1 MNREELI
8 DKAREIVNQDVVKGF
23 TADFLKMAANDTVNP
38 ARFETYL
45 KNISEQ
51 AWDPGTEE
59 NTIATYSQ
67 ELVDIVKEL
76 FPKNPDYPYLDEN
89 RLMDIAKKHS
99 GHDSDNKDKI
109 QKMYE
114 LLDDELSIGVNV
126 ETEHTKSKKKA
137 KEIALDH
144 LEEIPDYYTRLKKME
159 KNAKKD
165 VNEIKTFIK
174 KMLLESIPQQP
185 LTPKQAAIKVLK
197 TSKAREFPTKPL
209 YTLLTKMIDYIEG
222 LEDVKLI
229 EEYLSEKLRDT
240 KISHAVR
247 VYIINKA
254 RIALLDAI
262 TNTDTPPPTIN
273 EAKEH
278 TDDEIVDFNEIDLQ
292 QEYNKLNQLL
302 FNGNL
307 QPVTMLWNKR
317 KGAHGVV
324 KGTRNRSTGK
334 ITLKSLSMSQF
345 LKVPYRFFKDVLAH
359 EMVHVFWM
367 QQDVNAKHGPLFVR
381 EMNRINSMGLG
392 FNVSVRS
399 DSSETSKFE
408 MSQDVIKQGMELVF
422 LLMKTDKDDNM
433 FSVMKYDAYKSQ
445 GYRIIDIYDYLVNK
459 KPKYK
464 FAEGE
469 FFLSTNPRLQGSK
482 IQRSFGSI
490 SYSRIDDAVAN
501 EIKKDAKFL
510 CKFEIN
516 KSNDGPRLSG
526 PDQPNSAPPKS
537 LLGF

>member
-8 DKAREIVNQDVVKGF
+8 AKAREIVNQDVVKGF

-51 AWDPGTEE
+51 AWDPSTEE
-59 NTIATYSQ
+59 NTILTYSQ

-76 FPKNPDYPYLDEN
+76 FPKNPDYPYLQES

-99 GHDSDNKDKI
+99 DGDSEKNV

-114 LLDDELSIGVNV
+114 LLDDQLKLGINV

-144 LEEIPDYYTRLKKME
+144 LQEIPDYYSRLKKME
-159 KNAKKD
+159 KGVTKSTIRKKL
-165 VNEIKTFIK
+165 K
-174 KMLLESIPQQP
+174 ES
-185 LTPKQAAIKVLK
+185 
-197 TSKAREFPTKPL
+197 F
-209 YTLLTKMIDYIEG
+209 G
-222 LEDVKLI
+222 L
-229 EEYLSEKLRDT
+229 S
-240 KISHAVR
+240 
-247 VYIINKA
+247 
-254 RIALLDAI
+254 
-262 TNTDTPPPTIN
+262 

-302 FNGNL
+302 FKGNL
-307 QPVTMLWNKR
+307 QPVTMLWDKR
-317 KGAHGVV
+317 KRAHGVV
-324 KGTRNRSTGK
+324 KGTRSRATGK

-359 EMVHVFWM
+359 EMIHVFWM
-367 QQDVNAKHGPLFVR
+367 QQDVNAKHGPLFVQQ
-381 EMNRINSMGLG
+381 MNRINSMGLG

-445 GYRIIDIYDYLVNK
+445 GYRIIDIYNYLVNK
-459 KPKYK
+459 KPKYR

-469 FFLSTNPRLQGSK
+469 FFLSTNPRLQASK

-490 SYSRIDDAVAN
+490 SYSRINDEVAN
-501 EIKKDAKFL
+501 ELTQNAKFL

-516 KSNDGPRLSG
+516 NSNDGPQLSG
-526 PDQPNSAPPKS
+526 PDQPNPAPPKS

>member
-1 MNREELI
+1 MNRQELI
-8 DKAREIVNQDVVKGF
+8 NKAREIVKQDVVKGF
-23 TADFLKMAANDTVNP
+23 TADFLKMAANDLVNP
-38 ARFETYL
+38 ERFETYL

-51 AWDPGTEE
+51 AWDPMTEE
-59 NTIATYSQ
+59 NTIATYTQ

-76 FPKNPDYPYLDEN
+76 FPKNPDYPYLTEN
-89 RLMDIAKKHS
+89 RLMDIAKKHA
-99 GHDSDNKDKI
+99 GEDSDDNTKV

-114 LLDDELSIGVNV
+114 LLDDELSMGINV

-159 KNAKKD
+159 KG
-165 VNEIKTFIK
+165 VNETKIFIKT
-174 KMLLESIPQQP
+174 LLRESVVPQEP
-185 LTPKQAAIKVLK
+185 LTPKEAAIKVLK
-197 TSKAREFPTKPL
+197 MTKAREFPTKPL
-209 YTLLTKMIDYIEG
+209 HKLMVNMIEHIEG

-229 EEYLSEKLRDT
+229 EEYLLEKLRDK

-247 VYIINKA
+247 VYVINKA
-254 RIALLDAI
+254 RMALINA
-262 TNTDTPPPTIN
+262 NTPPPSIN
-273 EAKEH
+273 EGREH

-292 QEYNKLNQLL
+292 QEYNKLNNLL
-302 FNGNL
+302 FDGNL

-324 KGTRNRSTGK
+324 KGTRNRATGK

-345 LKVPYRFFKDVLAH
+345 LKVPYKFFKDVLAH
-359 EMVHVFWM
+359 EMIHVFWM

-408 MSQDVIKQGMELVF
+408 MSSDVVKQGMELVF
-422 LLMKTDKDDNM
+422 LLMETDKEKNM
-433 FSVMKYDAYKSQ
+433 FSVMKYDAYKEQ
-445 GYRIIDIYDYLVNK
+445 GYRIANIYNFLVNK
-459 KPKYK
+459 KPKYR
-464 FAEGE
+464 FATGE
-469 FFLSTNPRLQGSK
+469 FFLSTNPKLQASK

-490 SYSRIDDAVAN
+490 SYIVIDDTIAN
-501 EIKKDAKFL
+501 DLKKDARFL
-510 CKFEIN
+510 SKFEVD
-516 KSNDGPRLSG
+516 KSPDSPNWSG
-526 PDQPNSAPPKS
+526 PDEPNQEPRKS
-537 LLGF
+537 FIGF

>member
-1 MNREELI
+1 MNRQELI
-8 DKAREIVNQDVVKGF
+8 DRAREIVNQDVVKGF
-23 TADFLKMAANDTVNP
+23 TADFLKMAANDLVNP

-76 FPKNPDYPYLDEN
+76 FPKNPDYPYLTEN
-89 RLMDIAKKHS
+89 RLMDIAKKHV
-99 GHDSDNKDKI
+99 GEDSVDKTKV

-114 LLDDELSIGVNV
+114 LLDDELSVGINV

-159 KNAKKD
+159 KGALKSK
-165 VNEIKTFIK
+165 IKNK
-174 KMLLESIPQQP
+174 LRES
-185 LTPKQAAIKVLK
+185 L
-197 TSKAREFPTKPL
+197 F
-209 YTLLTKMIDYIEG
+209 
-222 LEDVKLI
+222 
-229 EEYLSEKLRDT
+229 LSE
-240 KISHAVR
+240 VR
-247 VYIINKA
+247 
-254 RIALLDAI
+254 
-262 TNTDTPPPTIN
+262 
-273 EAKEH
+273 EH
-278 TDDEIVDFNEIDLQ
+278 TNEEIVDFNEIDLQ
-292 QEYNKLNQLL
+292 HEYNKLNDLL
-302 FNGNL
+302 FDGKL

-324 KGTRNRSTGK
+324 KGSRNRATGK

-345 LKVPYRFFKDVLAH
+345 LKVPYKFFKDVLAH
-359 EMVHVFWM
+359 EMIHVFWM
-367 QQDVNAKHGPLFVR
+367 QQDVNAKHGPLFVQQ
-381 EMNRINSMGLG
+381 MNRINSMGLG

-408 MSQDVIKQGMELVF
+408 MSADVVKQGIELVF
-422 LLMKTDKDDNM
+422 SIIETDKEKNM
-433 FSVMKYDAYKSQ
+433 FSVMKYDAYKEQ
-445 GYRIIDIYDYLVNK
+445 GYRIANIYNFLVNK
-459 KPKYK
+459 KPKYR
-464 FAEGE
+464 FATGE
-469 FFLSTNPRLQGSK
+469 FFLSTNPKLQASK

-490 SYSRIDDAVAN
+490 SYTIIDDTIAN
-501 EIKKDAKFL
+501 DLKKDAKFL
-510 CKFEIN
+510 SKFEVD
-516 KSNDGPRLSG
+516 KSLHGPDWSG

>member
-8 DKAREIVNQDVVKGF
+8 AKARDIVNQDVVKGF

-38 ARFETYL
+38 NRFETYL

-59 NTIATYSQ
+59 NTIFTYSQ

-76 FPKNPDYPYLDEN
+76 FPKNLDYPYLQE
-89 RLMDIAKKHS
+89 S
-99 GHDSDNKDKI
+99 
-109 QKMYE
+109 
-114 LLDDELSIGVNV
+114 GVNTV
-126 ETEHTKSKKKA
+126 TTTHIKSKKK
-137 KEIALDH
+137 I
-144 LEEIPDYYTRLKKME
+144 E
-159 KNAKKD
+159 KGP
-165 VNEIKTFIK
+165 NEMKTFIK
-174 KMLLESIPQQP
+174 SSLRESIVPQEP
-185 LTPKQAAIKVLK
+185 LTPKEAAIKVLK
-197 TSKAREFPTKPL
+197 MTKAREFPTKPL
-209 YTLLTKMIDYIEG
+209 HKLMVNMIEHIEG

-229 EEYLSEKLRDT
+229 EEYLKEKLRDT

-247 VYIINKA
+247 VYVINKA
-254 RIALLDAI
+254 RMALIDA
-262 TNTDTPPPTIN
+262 NTPPPSIN
-273 EAKEH
+273 EGREH

-302 FNGNL
+302 FKGNL

-324 KGTRNRSTGK
+324 KGTRSRATGK

-359 EMVHVFWM
+359 EMIHVFWM
-367 QQDVNAKHGPLFVR
+367 QQDVNAKHGPLFVQQ
-381 EMNRINSMGLG
+381 MNRINSMGLG

-408 MSQDVIKQGMELVF
+408 MSSDVVKEGMELVF

-445 GYRIIDIYDYLVNK
+445 GYRIINIYNYLINK
-459 KPKYK
+459 KPKYR
-464 FAEGE
+464 FADGE
-469 FFLSTNPRLQGSK
+469 FFLSTNPRLQASK

-490 SYSRIDDAVAN
+490 SYSRIDNAVAN
-501 EIKKDAKFL
+501 ELKQNAKFL

-516 KSNDGPRLSG
+516 NSNDEPQLSG
-526 PDQPNSAPPKS
+526 PDQPNPAPPKS

>member
-8 DKAREIVNQDVVKGF
+8 AKAREIVNQDVVKGF

-59 NTIATYSQ
+59 NTILTYSQ

-76 FPKNPDYPYLDEN
+76 FPKNPDYPYLQES
-89 RLMDIAKKHS
+89 AVKTVH
-99 GHDSDNKDKI
+99 
-109 QKMYE
+109 
-114 LLDDELSIGVNV
+114 V
-126 ETEHTKSKKKA
+126 KSKKK
-137 KEIALDH
+137 I
-144 LEEIPDYYTRLKKME
+144 EEGP
-159 KNAKKD
+159 
-165 VNEIKTFIK
+165 NEMKTFIK
-174 KMLLESIPQQP
+174 
-185 LTPKQAAIKVLK
+185 
-197 TSKAREFPTKPL
+197 
-209 YTLLTKMIDYIEG
+209 TLLREST
-222 LEDVKLI
+222 LHL
-229 EEYLSEKLRDT
+229 
-240 KISHAVR
+240 
-247 VYIINKA
+247 
-254 RIALLDAI
+254 
-262 TNTDTPPPTIN
+262 IN
-273 EAKEH
+273 EGREH

-324 KGTRNRSTGK
+324 KGTRSRSTGK

-359 EMVHVFWM
+359 EMIHVFWM
-367 QQDVNAKHGPLFVR
+367 QQDVNAKHGPLFVQQ
-381 EMNRINSMGLG
+381 MNRINSMGLG

-422 LLMKTDKDDNM
+422 LLMKTDKDNNM

-445 GYRIIDIYDYLVNK
+445 GYRIIGIYDYLVNK
-459 KPKYK
+459 KPKYR

-490 SYSRIDDAVAN
+490 SYSRIDDAIAN
-501 EIKKDAKFL
+501 ELKQNAKFL

-516 KSNDGPRLSG
+516 NSNDGPQLSG
-526 PDQPNSAPPKS
+526 PDQPNPKPPKS

>member
-8 DKAREIVNQDVVKGF
+8 AKARDIVNQDVVKGF

-38 ARFETYL
+38 NRFETYL

-59 NTIATYSQ
+59 NTILTYSQ

-76 FPKNPDYPYLDEN
+76 FPKNLDYPYLQE
-89 RLMDIAKKHS
+89 S
-99 GHDSDNKDKI
+99 GANTITTAH
-109 QKMYE
+109 
-114 LLDDELSIGVNV
+114 V
-126 ETEHTKSKKKA
+126 KSKKKN
-137 KEIALDH
+137 
-144 LEEIPDYYTRLKKME
+144 E
-159 KNAKKD
+159 KGP
-165 VNEIKTFIK
+165 NEMKTFIK
-174 KMLLESIPQQP
+174 
-185 LTPKQAAIKVLK
+185 
-197 TSKAREFPTKPL
+197 
-209 YTLLTKMIDYIEG
+209 TLLRE
-222 LEDVKLI
+222 
-229 EEYLSEKLRDT
+229 S
-240 KISHAVR
+240 
-247 VYIINKA
+247 
-254 RIALLDAI
+254 
-262 TNTDTPPPTIN
+262 TIN

-302 FNGNL
+302 FKGNL

-324 KGTRNRSTGK
+324 KGTRSRSTGK

-359 EMVHVFWM
+359 EMIHVLWM
-367 QQDVNAKHGPLFVR
+367 QQDVNAKHGPLFVQQ
-381 EMNRINSMGLG
+381 MNRINSMGLG

-408 MSQDVIKQGMELVF
+408 MSSDVVKEGMELVF

-445 GYRIIDIYDYLVNK
+445 GYRIIDIYNYLVNK
-459 KPKYK
+459 KPKYR
-464 FAEGE
+464 FANGE
-469 FFLSTNPRLQGSK
+469 FFLSTNPRLQASK
-482 IQRSFGSI
+482 IQRSFGSV
-490 SYSRIDDAVAN
+490 SYSRIDNAVAN
-501 EIKKDAKFL
+501 ELRQNAKFL

-516 KSNDGPRLSG
+516 NSNDELQLSG
-526 PDQPNSAPPKS
+526 PDQPNPAPPKS